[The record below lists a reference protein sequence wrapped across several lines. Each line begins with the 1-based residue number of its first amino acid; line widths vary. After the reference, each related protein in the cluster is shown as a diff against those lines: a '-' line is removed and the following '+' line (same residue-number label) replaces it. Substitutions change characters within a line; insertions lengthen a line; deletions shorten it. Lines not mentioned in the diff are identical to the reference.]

1 MITFH
6 KSSLKYVAVGVFVL
20 AAVVAASSL
29 LSGQAQTASGGSN
42 RLSVYG
48 DTVFFIAPG
57 IPMSCTMS
65 NRFKHGDNVG
75 FRMTAIN
82 PETGKRDRAT
92 QMVVH
97 LTYAGKTVDIPM
109 RDRQNATAPERDFW
123 VGKWPVPADA
133 PVGIVRYTV
142 TAKDSQGRTG
152 EYKPFQVEES
162 QIVIIE

>member
-1 MITFH
+1 MNTFH

-20 AAVVAASSL
+20 AAVVAVGSL
-29 LSGQAQTASGGSN
+29 LAGQAQTASGGSN
-42 RLSVYG
+42 RLIVYG
-48 DTVFFIAPG
+48 DTVFFIGPG

-82 PETGKRDRAT
+82 SETGKRDRAT

-97 LTYAGKTVDIPM
+97 ITYGGKTVDLPM
-109 RDRQNATAPERDFW
+109 RDRQNAASPEREFW

-133 PVGIVRYTV
+133 PVGIVRYSV
-142 TAKDSQGRTG
+142 SAKDSQGRTG
-152 EYKPFQVEES
+152 EYKPFEVTES